1 MSHIFFIS
9 LLYEIDVTKGYDGN
23 NGNHS
28 GNLMITLQF
37 DEVTIDDYG
46 YYECKDNISERV
58 IEKFYLFI
66 DTPDELLFKGNNHH
80 PLIGITC
87 GGSAIGKFKNKENSM
102 KSNQIIKNEN

>member
-1 MSHIFFIS
+1 MPYISSS
-9 LLYEIDVTKGYDGN
+9 LLCETDVTKGYDGN
-23 NGNHS
+23 NGNNS

-80 PLIGITC
+80 PLIGIAC
-87 GGSAIGKFKNKENSM
+87 GGSAIGKFKQRKF
-102 KSNQIIKNEN
+102 NEKK

>member
-1 MSHIFFIS
+1 MCVILFLYFQ
-9 LLYEIDVTKGYDGN
+9 LLLLNEIDIKKGYDGN
-23 NGNHS
+23 DGNSS

-58 IEKFYLFI
+58 IEKFFLFI
-66 DTPDELLFKGNNHH
+66 DTLEELLFKGNHH

-87 GGSAIGKFKNKENSM
+87 GGSAIGK
-102 KSNQIIKNEN
+102 